1 MTGPVQEIVHGILT
15 VHVIHM
21 TGLHGI
27 HTIVHLANLTMT
39 EDVMIVVFETVT
51 ENATGVLKNVV
62 HPPVMREPE
71 IQKSRDH
78 VMQRNLPGIAMI
90 HQKVVRAVKLLMKTA
105 G

>member
-1 MTGPVQEIVHGILT
+1 MIVAGRGKGTLTGPVQEIVHGILT
-15 VHVIHM
+15 VHMIHM

-62 HPPVMREPE
+62 HPPVMREAEVCLIEDGVIFP
-71 IQKSRDH
+71 
-78 VMQRNLPGIAMI
+78 LYFAFIAVFSKGE
-90 HQKVVRAVKLLMKTA
+90 Q
-105 G
+105 

>member
-1 MTGPVQEIVHGILT
+1 M
-15 VHVIHM
+15 IHM

-62 HPPVMREPE
+62 HPPVMREAEVCLIEDGVIFP
-71 IQKSRDH
+71 
-78 VMQRNLPGIAMI
+78 LYFAFIAVFSKGE
-90 HQKVVRAVKLLMKTA
+90 Q
-105 G
+105 